1 LDLQQAQ
8 GSAAL
13 GLLRVDETRRARPLE
28 GGAGDASSGGG
39 NERAT
44 TDHDEPP
51 WLLYERLRCERDE
64 SKPKQTR
71 LQFRDG
77 PASRAAAGKMNDQ
90 GDDGDEQKEVDQAS
104 RHVESKPA
112 EDPYGKEDDEQDQ
125 EQGKEHGDLL
135 LSRPLTLP
143 SPPVGERNSF

>member
-1 LDLQQAQ
+1 MPIADTPGIMRTLGPLERWIEADGGLDLQQPQ

-13 GLLRVDETRRARPLE
+13 GLLRVDETRRAQPLE

-64 SKPKQTR
+64 SSPEQTR
-71 LQFRDG
+71 LQFRYG
-77 PASRAAAGKMNDQ
+77 SASRAAAGKMN
-90 GDDGDEQKEVDQAS
+90 
-104 RHVESKPA
+104 
-112 EDPYGKEDDEQDQ
+112 
-125 EQGKEHGDLL
+125 
-135 LSRPLTLP
+135 
-143 SPPVGERNSF
+143 